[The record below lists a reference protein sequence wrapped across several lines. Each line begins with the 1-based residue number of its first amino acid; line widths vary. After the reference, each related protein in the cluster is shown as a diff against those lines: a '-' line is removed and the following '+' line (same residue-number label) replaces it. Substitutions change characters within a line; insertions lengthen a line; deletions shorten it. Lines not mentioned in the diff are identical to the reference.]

1 MLRETRQIRRFG
13 RFVSVLVCV
22 SAASTSGDAPLV
34 PLSVC
39 EVLHDLPAQEG
50 KNVAVLGRYSFRDA
64 GTWIGEQSC
73 EPPVEGPALLWLVES
88 SKDGP
93 KPPGNFE
100 IDAAALRKKLAEI
113 QRHTSLGK
121 FRFGTPEYDRWAI
134 VYGMVKQRQG
144 EEARKAPANLYYRGS
159 GVVIFLT
166 PQ

>member
-1 MLRETRQIRRFG
+1 ML
-13 RFVSVLVCV
+13 VSVG
-22 SAASTSGDAPLV
+22 AASTPANPPLV

-39 EVLHDLPAQEG
+39 EVLHDLPAQQG
-50 KNVAVLGRYSFRDA
+50 KSIAVLGRYSFREN
-64 GTWIGEQSC
+64 GTWIGEQAC
-73 EPPVEGPALLWLVES
+73 NPPLEGPPQLWLVES

-93 KPPGNFE
+93 KPPDDFE
-100 IDAAALRKKLAEI
+100 IDGLALRKKLAEI

-121 FRFGTPEYDRWAI
+121 FRFGTTDYDRWAV

-144 EEARKAPANLYYRGS
+144 EEARKAPADLFYRGS